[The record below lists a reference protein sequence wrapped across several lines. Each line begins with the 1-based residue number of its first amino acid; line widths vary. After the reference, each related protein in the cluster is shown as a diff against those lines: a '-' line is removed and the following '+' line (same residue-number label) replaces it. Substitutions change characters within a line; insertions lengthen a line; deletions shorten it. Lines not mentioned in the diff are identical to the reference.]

1 VRIRSISLAWFRGA
15 AESLTLELGS
25 KSAVIYGENG
35 AGKSSFVDAIE
46 YVLNNGKIGHLSHE
60 YSGRHQEKG
69 VINTHT
75 PADVSAVLTITLD
88 DDSELR
94 AEIKR
99 NGTATASGAA
109 SAAVHGWD
117 YRRTVLRQDEVAAFI
132 RNTKGG
138 KYSEILPLLGLRP
151 LEFAAENVRQLAKA
165 LERQG
170 RVRESRA
177 ELEMI
182 KARRDAA
189 FGESSDLDLVQTI
202 AGRYEKYCGQGGA
215 TQALTRCEAITA
227 AIGQRMAHYSDEQR
241 RHLILRDLAGLDL
254 TSSINAVR
262 SATAEL
268 ANAAEPLLE
277 EKLEVLR
284 STGGFIAAVQ
294 AGNEVACP
302 ACGQPVPVEEF
313 RTHVN
318 NEQERLK
325 GMLKTL
331 DGRKAAIG
339 VLCDRLNALKSGV
352 SKPELGPWL
361 EQGGLEQRAKE
372 LAALSVAQVRVNC
385 TEDDLRQIET
395 AFVPLIVTA
404 TAAAKDAPPDVQDL
418 AADTRLIEVAR
429 EVVASRKLAEQLKY
443 LIALAAFLESLERG
457 VRDEIRGRSQRVI
470 DELSADIQTMWT
482 ILHPGEEIE
491 GVRLYMP
498 EGSDKAIDI
507 ELKFFGVEQES
518 PRLTLSEGYRNS
530 LGLCLFLA
538 MAKREAETD
547 PPLFLDDVVVS
558 LDRKHRGMIVELLE
572 KEFRTR
578 QVILLT
584 HDRDWYAELR
594 ERLDSGTWLFKAL
607 LPYDKPAVGIR
618 WSAKTSTFGDARA
631 FLTDAPDAAGNTARK
646 IMDTELALRAER
658 LKVRMPYL
666 AANRNDHRTGHDFLF
681 RIIADGAVCFRRK
694 GAGGGYE
701 AYADAI
707 TTFRATDKLLVTW
720 GNKASHGF
728 DVVRPEAEKLIAEC
742 EATLEVFI
750 CPNCRKP
757 VYKLVDASA
766 ELLQCECGHL
776 QWRYGKA

>member
-1 VRIRSISLAWFRGA
+1 MSLAWFRGA

-35 AGKSSFVDAIE
+35 AGKSSFVDAVE
-46 YVLNNGKIGHLSHE
+46 YLLNDGKIGHLSHE

-75 PADVSAVLTITLD
+75 PADVSAALSITLD

-94 AEIKR
+94 ADIKR
-99 NGTATASGAA
+99 NGTATVSGAA
-109 SAAVHGWD
+109 AAAVHKWD

-151 LEFAAENVRQLAKA
+151 LEFAAENLRQLAKM
-165 LERQG
+165 LERQA

-182 KARRDAA
+182 EARRKSV
-189 FGESSDLDLVQTI
+189 FGESSDPDLVQTI
-202 AGRYEKYCGQGGA
+202 AGRYEKYCGQGGGA
-215 TQALTRCEAITA
+215 TEAFTQCAAITA

-241 RHLILRDLAGLDL
+241 RHLILREMAGFDLM
-254 TSSINAVR
+254 SSINSVR

-268 ANAAEPLLE
+268 ASAAEPLLA

-294 AGNEVACP
+294 ASNEVKCP
-302 ACGQPVPVEEF
+302 ACGRSVPVDEF

-318 NEQERLK
+318 NEQDRLE
-325 GMLKTL
+325 GMLRTFDRRKT
-331 DGRKAAIG
+331 AIG
-339 VLCDRLNALKSGV
+339 ALCDSLKALQSSV
-352 SKPELGPWL
+352 SKAEVESWL
-361 EQGGLEQRAKE
+361 TQGGLEDSAKE
-372 LAALSVAQVRVNC
+372 LAELSVAQLRVNC
-385 TEDDLRQIET
+385 SEDALRQIET
-395 AFVPLIVTA
+395 EFLPLVVAA

-429 EVVASRKLAEQLKY
+429 EVVSSRKLAEQLKY
-443 LIALAAFLESLERG
+443 LIALVAFLESLESG

-470 DELSADIQTMWT
+470 DELSADIQAMWT

-498 EGSDKAIDI
+498 EGADKAIDI

-547 PPLFLDDVVVS
+547 PPLFLDDVIVS

-572 KEFRTR
+572 REFRTR

-594 ERLDSGTWLFKAL
+594 ERLDSASWLFKAL
-607 LPYDKPAVGIR
+607 LPYDRPAVGIR

-631 FLTDAPDAAGNTARK
+631 FLTEAPHAAGNTARK

-666 AANRNDHRTGHDFLF
+666 GSNRNDHRTAHDFLF

-694 GAGGGYE
+694 GASGYE
-701 AYADAI
+701 VYADAI
-707 TTFRATDKLLVTW
+707 TSFRATDKLLVTW

-728 DVVRPEAEKLIAEC
+728 DIVRSEAEKLIADC
-742 EATLEVFI
+742 EATLELFV
-750 CPNCRKP
+750 CPSCRKP
-757 VYKLVDASA
+757 VYKLVDTSA

>member
-1 VRIRSISLAWFRGA
+1 VRIKSISLAWFRGA
-15 AESLTLELGS
+15 AEFLTLELGS

-46 YVLNNGKIGHLSHE
+46 YVLNDGKIGHLSHE

-75 PADVSAVLTITLD
+75 PADANAVLAIALD

-94 AEIKR
+94 ADIKR
-99 NGTATASGAA
+99 NGTAAVTGAA
-109 SAAVHGWD
+109 SPTVQGWD

-132 RNTKGG
+132 RSTKGG

-170 RVRESRA
+170 RVRESKA
-177 ELEMI
+177 QLEMI
-182 KARRDAA
+182 KARRDAV
-189 FGESSDLDLVQTI
+189 FGGSSDPDIVKTI

-215 TQALTRCEAITA
+215 IQALTQCEAVTA
-227 AIGQRMAHYSDEQR
+227 AIGQRMTHYSDEQR
-241 RHLILRDLAGLDL
+241 RHLILGEMAGLDL
-254 TSSINAVR
+254 MSSINAVR

-268 ANAAEPLLE
+268 ANAAEPLLA

-294 AGNEVACP
+294 PGNEVACP
-302 ACGQPVPVEEF
+302 ACGRPVPVQEF

-325 GMLKTL
+325 GVLKTL
-331 DGRKAAIG
+331 DERKAAIG
-339 VLCDRLNALKSGV
+339 VLCDRLNALKASV
-352 SKPELGPWL
+352 SKSEVGPWL
-361 EQGGLEQRAKE
+361 AQKGLEDSAKK
-372 LAALSVAQVRVNC
+372 LAAFSVAQVRVNC
-385 TEDDLRQIET
+385 TDDDLQQVET
-395 AFVPLIVTA
+395 EFMPLVVTA
-404 TAAAKDAPPDVQDL
+404 TGAAKDAPPEVHEL

-429 EVVASRKLAEQLKY
+429 EVVASGKLAERLKY
-443 LIALAAFLESLERG
+443 LLSLASFLESLESG
-457 VRDEIRGRSQRVI
+457 VRDEIRGRSQKVI
-470 DELSADIQTMWT
+470 DELSADIQAMWT

-507 ELKFFGVEQES
+507 ELKFFGVDQES

-572 KEFRTR
+572 KEFRNR

-594 ERLDSGTWLFKAL
+594 ERLDSATWLFKAL

-631 FLTDAPDAAGNTARK
+631 FLTEAPDAAGNTARK

-666 AANRNDHRTGHDFLF
+666 GGNRNDHRTGHDFLF

-694 GAGGGYE
+694 GASGGYE

-707 TTFRATDKLLVTW
+707 TALRSTDKLLVTW
-720 GNKASHGF
+720 GNKASHSF

-742 EATLEVFI
+742 EATLELFV
-750 CPNCRKP
+750 CPNCRKA
-757 VYKLVDASA
+757 VYKLTEASA